1 MLLAETSDAS
11 GLCELLSEALPQAT
25 PRALGRL
32 ILAADPQIGRI
43 ALEQGDR
50 LVDTALSDGESL
62 ACIALAQWGRAPEIV
77 GQQIGLPVIDSHEES
92 GYGSTVVYA
101 EYGGRPPRIVLYRA
115 ALAKLDRQLAQP
127 GMSELLGLIKARPV
141 YLAHE
146 LYHHFDLTRAQPSIA
161 QRNRAV
167 LFQLGRFR
175 WTSGVAALAE
185 IAAGAFAQRLLG
197 LRFHPKLL
205 DLLPTYEANQA
216 SARRMAQALAT
227 V

>member
-1 MLLAETSDAS
+1 MLTEAHRAS
-11 GLCELLSEALPQAT
+11 SLRELLSEVLPHAT
-25 PRALGRL
+25 PRALGSL
-32 ILAADPQIGRI
+32 ILAADPQIARV
-43 ALEQGDR
+43 APEQRDR
-50 LVDTALSDGESL
+50 WVDAALSDGESM
-62 ACIALAQWGRAPEIV
+62 ACIASAQWGRNPEV
-77 GQQIGLPVIDSHEES
+77 VAEQVGLPVIDSREEG

-101 EYGGRPPRIVLYRA
+101 EYAARPPRIVLYRA
-115 ALAKLDRQLAQP
+115 ALARLDSQLAH
-127 GMSELLGLIKARPV
+127 LGTDEGLGVATARPV

-146 LYHHFDLTRAQPSIA
+146 LYHHFDLARAQASIA
-161 QRNRAV
+161 QRSRVV
-167 LFQLGRFR
+167 LFRLGRFR

-205 DLLPTYEANQA
+205 DLLPIYEANQE